1 MQKLAMNRRVKPGGD
16 DVGTMKPAPFEYH
29 APRQLKDA
37 AELLA
42 RLPNAKLLAG
52 GQSLVPMM
60 NFRYVIVDHLIDLGG
75 IDDLRGAAVV
85 DSALR
90 IGAMTRQ
97 RDLEF
102 SPEVAKH
109 CPLLAE
115 ALRHVGHR
123 QTRNRGTIGGSLAHA
138 DPAAELP
145 AVCAAFDATVH
156 AVSVRGIR
164 QIAFREFYTGFM
176 ATALTADEMIAAIDL
191 PIWRLGHGHGFH
203 EFARRQGDFAIAGA
217 AALLDLGADNV
228 VRRAALTVFGVTA
241 SPLRVA
247 AAEARPVGQPLDAGA
262 IRAAAAA
269 AWLIEPI
276 SDIHASG
283 EYRRHL
289 AQVLSSRALNDA
301 ARRAG
306 VQDRE

>member
-1 MQKLAMNRRVKPGGD
+1 
-16 DVGTMKPAPFEYH
+16 MKPAPFEYH

-75 IDDLRGAAVV
+75 IDDLRGVAAV
-85 DSALR
+85 DGALR

-102 SPEVAKH
+102 SREVAKH

-145 AVCAAFDATVH
+145 AVCAACDATVH

-164 QIAFREFYTGFM
+164 QIAFREFCTGFM
-176 ATALTADEMIAAIDL
+176 ATALAPDEMIAAIDL

-217 AALLDLGADNV
+217 AALLDVGADNV
-228 VRRAALTVFGVTA
+228 VRRAALTLFGVATA
-241 SPLRVA
+241 PLRVE
-247 AAEARPVGQPLDAGA
+247 AAEARLAGKPLDTAA

-269 AWLIEPI
+269 AWLVEPI
-276 SDIHASG
+276 SDIHAG
-283 EYRRHL
+283 GDYRRHL
-289 AQVLSSRALNDA
+289 AQVLSARALNDA

-306 VQDRE
+306 VEA

>member
-1 MQKLAMNRRVKPGGD
+1 
-16 DVGTMKPAPFEYH
+16 MKPAPFDYH
-29 APRQLKDA
+29 APRQLNEA

-42 RLPNAKLLAG
+42 SLPNAKILAG

-60 NFRYVIVDHLIDLGG
+60 NFRYVIVDHLVDLGG
-75 IDDLRGAAVV
+75 LDELRGIAVGDGRV
-85 DSALR
+85 R

-102 SPEVAKH
+102 SPEIAKH

-145 AVCAAFDATVH
+145 AVCAAYDATIHV
-156 AVSVRGIR
+156 ASVRGTR
-164 QIAFREFYTGFM
+164 QIPFREFGSGFM
-176 ATALTADEMIAAIDL
+176 ATALKPEEMIAAIDL
-191 PIWRLGHGHGFH
+191 PIWRPGHGHGFH

-217 AALLDLGADNV
+217 AALLDVGADNV
-228 VRRAALTVFGVTA
+228 VHRASLTLFGVA
-241 SPLRVA
+241 AAPLRVE
-247 AAEARPVGQPLDAGA
+247 AAEARLVGQPLDAAA
-262 IRAAAAA
+262 IRAAAAT

-276 SDIHASG
+276 SDIHAGG
-283 EYRRHL
+283 E
-289 AQVLSSRALNDA
+289 
-301 ARRAG
+301 
-306 VQDRE
+306 